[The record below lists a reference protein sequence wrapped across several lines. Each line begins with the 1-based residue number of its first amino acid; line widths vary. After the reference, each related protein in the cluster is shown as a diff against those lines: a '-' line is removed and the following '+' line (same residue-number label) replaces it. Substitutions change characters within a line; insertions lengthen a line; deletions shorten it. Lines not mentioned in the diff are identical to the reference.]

1 MQMNDELSIERACT
15 RLVSQYAYL
24 NDERRF
30 EELAELF
37 TEDAVLYRPSAPDQA
52 IQGRRAILEAFRK
65 RPADAMTFHVCTDIL
80 IDVQDGHAVQGRSR
94 ILLLS
99 TVRQQDGTA
108 SPAEGKVPVP
118 GVFRDSFRLT
128 EKGWKFAERRGSFW
142 IAPAAI

>member
-1 MQMNDELSIERACT
+1 MHDELSIQRACT

-30 EELAELF
+30 EELVELF

-52 IQGRRAILEAFRK
+52 IGGRQAILEAFRK
-65 RPADAMTFHVCTDIL
+65 RPADAMTFHVCSDIL
-80 IDVQDGHAVQGRSR
+80 IDVQSAYAAQGRSR

-99 TVRQQDGTA
+99 TVRQEDGMA
-108 SPAEGKVPVP
+108 SQTEPKAPVP
-118 GVFRDSFRLT
+118 GIFRDRFRLT